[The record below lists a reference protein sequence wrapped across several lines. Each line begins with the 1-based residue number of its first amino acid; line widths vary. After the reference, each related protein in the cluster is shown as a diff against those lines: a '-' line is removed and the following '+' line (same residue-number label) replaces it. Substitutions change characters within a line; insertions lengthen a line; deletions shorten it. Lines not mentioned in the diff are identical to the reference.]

1 MFSLKDHDRIT
12 AITAFADAV
21 MGLRDPRHDA
31 HQKRTAKLSVDI
43 ALELNLSPDF
53 IELMKWSAH
62 LHDVGK
68 MMIAEVVLSK
78 QKLSAAEMEMV
89 HSHAELGEKALRGLN
104 FDPMLNE
111 IILHHHENWDGTGYP
126 DGLMGNDIP
135 LGARIIRIADTFDA
149 MTSER
154 IYRRTFTKEEA
165 LIEMEK
171 ENAVAFD
178 PILFGA
184 FKRVME

>member
-12 AITAFADAV
+12 AITAFSDAV

-31 HQKRTAKLSVDI
+31 HEKRTAKLSVDI

-53 IELMKWSAH
+53 IELLKWSAH

-89 HSHAELGEKALRGLN
+89 RSHAELGEKALKDLN
-104 FDPMLNE
+104 FDPMLSE
-111 IILHHHENWDGTGYP
+111 IIRHHHENWDGTGYP
-126 DGLMGNDIP
+126 DSLMGNDIP

-149 MTSER
+149 MISERVYRKVFTSE
-154 IYRRTFTKEEA
+154 EA
-165 LIEMEK
+165 MHEMEK
-171 ENAVAFD
+171 EISISFD
-178 PILFGA
+178 PILFEA
-184 FKRVME
+184 FRRVME